1 MKEKAR
7 AGSEGRDG
15 FLVAALA
22 VALVVVVSGR
32 SLMAVTEREGVR
44 VVGVVE
50 VNYERL
56 ARVVTGRLTA

>member
-22 VALVVVVSGR
+22 VALVVVSGR

-44 VVGVVE
+44 VVVWSGE
-50 VNYERL
+50 AERL
-56 ARVVTGRLTA
+56 RG